1 MSTDTDRI
9 DTEHFRALLLDHRE
23 RLLGTISHHDIGNA
37 SLTEETGELMS
48 SSVDNHLADT
58 ATETYERELDE
69 GLEEDA
75 REQLRQVEAA
85 LARIDAGEYGKCEV
99 DGKPIPVERLEA
111 VPWTTL
117 CLEHARQ
124 QGR

>member
-1 MSTDTDRI
+1 LSIDTDR
-9 DTEHFRALLLDHRE
+9 FRAELEQHRE
-23 RLLGTISHHDIGNA
+23 RLQKTIAHHDIGGA

-58 ATETYERELDE
+58 ASETYERELDE

-75 REQLRQVEAA
+75 QQQLREVEGA
-85 LARIDAGEYGKCEV
+85 LERLEAGEYGTCSAC
-99 DGKPIPVERLEA
+99 GKKIPVERLEA

-117 CLEHARQ
+117 CIDDARKLA
-124 QGR
+124 R